1 MLQEERL
8 LKIIEFVREKGSAR
22 FSEVAAFLGVS
33 EGTARKDLMELDRR
47 KAVKL
52 VRGGVV
58 WGKRDITREG
68 PQMRDIIYK
77 DQKQELVRCLADIV
91 EDGQA
96 IAMNGG
102 TTTVEA
108 ARFLAEN
115 YDRLTIVT
123 NNLTILEIFR
133 DKKDF
138 QLILAGGMYC
148 IDENTV
154 VGKQVEKDVA
164 MYNTDLAIL
173 AVNSISVEKG
183 ITDFRMEESSVINA
197 MIRSSRKAVIV
208 ADHSKFD
215 RVSCVNVCPLDKLH
229 YIITDS
235 EADQEVLEKYRK
247 AGVSIIMPE

>member
-8 LKIIEFVREKGSAR
+8 LKIIEFVKAKGSAK
-22 FSEVAAFLGVS
+22 FAEVAAFLDVS
-33 EGTARKDLMELDRR
+33 EGTARKDLVELDKR

-58 WGKRDITREG
+58 WGKRDLTREG
-68 PQMRDIIYK
+68 PQVRDIINRE
-77 DQKQELVRCLADIV
+77 QKQELVRCLADIV

-102 TTTVEA
+102 TTTIEA

-115 YDRLTIVT
+115 YERLTIVT

-133 DKKDF
+133 EKKGF

-148 IDENTV
+148 LEENTV

-164 MYNTDLAIL
+164 MYNTDLAVL
-173 AVNSISVEKG
+173 AVNSISAEKG

-229 YIITDS
+229 HIITDS
-235 EADQEVLEKYRK
+235 GVDQETIRKYEE
-247 AGVSIIMPE
+247 AGVSIIIP